1 MNFVP
6 SWASSQPPATPG
18 RNIVRPIAMMRD
30 THIIASPTGETSESR
45 TIPREYHQV
54 GGVGY
59 RVESTEELSV
69 ASRKQRRRRR
79 RRFDHDAPA
88 VAFSSSAST
97 VGQPTILRLTA
108 CDGSTTHES
117 TVLSLQ
123 ELTIAREKWPVV
135 WLDVDGFEDLATIR
149 AVGQIFEI
157 GDLALEDAT
166 TPDERPKVE
175 VFGHQLLIAVR
186 MARSDGESIVTD
198 PMAIFLGDRYVITFH
213 DRTVPDGFASVRERI
228 RHGRTRIGQLGADHL
243 CALLLDAVIDGY
255 FPVLEQFGDSLE
267 MIEEQALDNPSRELL
282 GKIHDVRND
291 LMTLRRA
298 LWPTRDVLH
307 ALGREATAFVGEHAR
322 QHFRDSYDHT
332 MELLDLTEGY
342 REIGSDLRD
351 IYLASINNRMN
362 DVMKV
367 LTVIATIFMPLTF
380 ITGYYGMNFNTE
392 SPWNMPLLNYRYG
405 SLVAVVIMM
414 LTTVGMVVF
423 FWRRGW
429 LKRWH

>member
-1 MNFVP
+1 
-6 SWASSQPPATPG
+6 
-18 RNIVRPIAMMRD
+18 MR
-30 THIIASPTGETSESR
+30 
-45 TIPREYHQV
+45 REYHQV

-59 RVESTEELSV
+59 RDSSTEELSV
-69 ASRKQRRRRR
+69 ASSKQRRRRR

-88 VAFSSSAST
+88 VAIPSSAST
-97 VGQPTILRLTA
+97 AGQPTILRLTA

-213 DRTVPDGFASVRERI
+213 DRTVPDGFASVRDRI
-228 RHGRTRIGQLGADHL
+228 RHGRTRLGQLGADHL

-267 MIEEQALDNPSRELL
+267 TIEEQALDNPSRELL

-307 ALGREATAFVGEHAR
+307 ALGREATAFVSEHAR

-405 SLVAVVIMM
+405 SLVAVAIML

>member
-1 MNFVP
+1 
-6 SWASSQPPATPG
+6 
-18 RNIVRPIAMMRD
+18 
-30 THIIASPTGETSESR
+30 
-45 TIPREYHQV
+45 V

-117 TVLSLQ
+117 TVLSPQ

-186 MARSDGESIVTD
+186 MARSDGEAIVTD

-405 SLVAVVIMM
+405 SLVAVAIML

>member
-1 MNFVP
+1 MLGCDGT
-6 SWASSQPPATPG
+6 SCEES
-18 RNIVRPIAMMRD
+18 IVERP
-30 THIIASPTGETSESR
+30 
-45 TIPREYHQV
+45 
-54 GGVGY
+54 
-59 RVESTEELSV
+59 EEL
-69 ASRKQRRRRR
+69 A
-79 RRFDHDAPA
+79 
-88 VAFSSSAST
+88 
-97 VGQPTILRLTA
+97 
-108 CDGSTTHES
+108 
-117 TVLSLQ
+117 
-123 ELTIAREKWPVV
+123 IAREKWPVV
-135 WLDVDGFEDLATIR
+135 WIDVDGLEDVDATRMIGD
-149 AVGQIFEI
+149 VFEI
-157 GDLALEDAT
+157 GELALEDAV

-175 VFGHQLLIAVR
+175 VFGHQVLIAVR
-186 MARSDGESIVTD
+186 MARSDGDGIATD

-213 DRTVPDGFASVRERI
+213 DRTVPDGFASVRDRI
-228 RHGRTRIGQLGADHL
+228 RHGRTRLGQLGADHL

-255 FPVLEQFGDSLE
+255 FPVLERFGDALE
-267 MIEEQALDNPSRELL
+267 AIEEEALDNPTRGLL
-282 GKIHDVRND
+282 GRIHDVRND

-380 ITGYYGMNFNTE
+380 ITGYYGMNFDTS
-392 SPWNMPLLNYRYG
+392 SPWNMPLLRFRYG
-405 SLVAVVIMM
+405 GLVAAAMM
-414 LTTVGMVVF
+414 VATTLGMVML

-429 LKRWH
+429 LRRWH

>member
-1 MNFVP
+1 
-6 SWASSQPPATPG
+6 
-18 RNIVRPIAMMRD
+18 
-30 THIIASPTGETSESR
+30 
-45 TIPREYHQV
+45 V

-97 VGQPTILRLTA
+97 AGQPTILRLTA

-117 TVLSLQ
+117 TVLSPQ

-186 MARSDGESIVTD
+186 MARSDGEAIVTD

-405 SLVAVVIMM
+405 SLVAVAIMM

>member
-1 MNFVP
+1 M
-6 SWASSQPPATPG
+6 A
-18 RNIVRPIAMMRD
+18 
-30 THIIASPTGETSESR
+30 
-45 TIPREYHQV
+45 PRKH
-54 GGVGY
+54 
-59 RVESTEELSV
+59 
-69 ASRKQRRRRR
+69 RRRRR
-79 RRFDHDAPA
+79 RLSHRDSAADAA
-88 VAFSSSAST
+88 TRQTA
-97 VGQPTILRLTA
+97 GQPTILRLIA
-108 CDGSTTHES
+108 CDGETTHES
-117 TVLSLQ
+117 TVAAPQ

-135 WLDVDGFEDLATIR
+135 WLDVDGFGDAATIR
-149 AVGQIFEI
+149 TVGQLFEI
-157 GDLALEDAT
+157 GELALEDAV

-175 VFGHQLLIAVR
+175 VFGHQVLIAAR
-186 MARSDGESIVTD
+186 MARFDGEAIVTD

-228 RHGRTRIGQLGADHL
+228 RHGRTRLGEQGADHL

-255 FPVLEQFGDSLE
+255 FPVLEQFGDRLE
-267 MIEEQALDNPSRELL
+267 TIEEEALDNPTRGLL
-282 GKIHDVRND
+282 GRIHDVRTD

-307 ALGREATAFVGEHAR
+307 SLGREATAFVGDHAR

-332 MELLDLTEGY
+332 MELLDLTESY

-351 IYLASINNRMN
+351 IYLASLNNRMN

-392 SPWNMPLLNYRYG
+392 SPWNMPLLNYRFG
-405 SLVAVVIMM
+405 SLVAVAIMM

>member
-1 MNFVP
+1 
-6 SWASSQPPATPG
+6 
-18 RNIVRPIAMMRD
+18 MR
-30 THIIASPTGETSESR
+30 
-45 TIPREYHQV
+45 REYHRV

-69 ASRKQRRRRR
+69 ASSKQRRRRR

-88 VAFSSSAST
+88 VALPSSAST
-97 VGQPTILRLTA
+97 AGQPTILRLTA

-117 TVLSLQ
+117 TVLSPQ

-267 MIEEQALDNPSRELL
+267 MIEEQALDNPSRDLL

-392 SPWNMPLLNYRYG
+392 SPWNMPLLNYRFG
-405 SLVAVVIMM
+405 SLVAVAIML